1 MSIYV
6 NFEIPKTPEEFLLK
20 LYSLISYDR
29 ADCVATYFNKEGTL
43 PQCRERKYRSFDDL
57 FELFTTYYSKI
68 TEKDL
73 IRLLTTANI
82 KTTNGQ
88 QLYLHVANCSG
99 IGRIRIVYYN
109 NIDSCTQSFNCE
121 KYYSKYSWVD
131 LYKLIGINSGA
142 ELKQYMLNNIK

>member
-20 LYSLISYDR
+20 LYSLVTYNR
-29 ADCVATYFNKEGTL
+29 ADCVTTYFHKGGTL
-43 PQCRERKYRSFDDL
+43 PQCQSQKLRSFDDL
-57 FELFTTYYSKI
+57 FEIFTTYYPEI

-82 KTTNGQ
+82 KSTNGT
-88 QLYLHVANCSG
+88 QLYLHINNCSG
-99 IGRIRIVYYN
+99 IQRIRILYFD
-109 NIDSCTQSFNCE
+109 NIDNCVNNFHCE
-121 KYYSKYSWVD
+121 KYQSKYSWVD
-131 LYKLIGINSGA
+131 LYKLIGINSAA

>member
-20 LYSLISYDR
+20 LYSLVTYNR
-29 ADCVATYFNKEGTL
+29 AHCVATYFNKEGTL
-43 PQCRERKYRSFDDL
+43 LQCQAQKLRSFDDL
-57 FELFTTYYSKI
+57 FELFTTYYPEI

-82 KTTNGQ
+82 KSTNGQ
-88 QLYLHVANCSG
+88 QLYLHIANCSG
-99 IGRIRIVYYN
+99 IQRIRIFYHPNLDECVMY
-109 NIDSCTQSFNCE
+109 FNCE
-121 KYYSKYSWVD
+121 KYQSKYSWVD
-131 LYKLIGINSGA
+131 LYKLIGINSAA